1 MIERVLARR
10 GTVLLAAVLL
20 VLGVHP
26 AATATPLSGPLGLP
40 APPAT
45 PTPTSS
51 PTPVPEE
58 LIGQLDAVQ
67 RYPQTRPRATVGVVA
82 IDDAG
87 TTLTAR
93 GAHRSLLPAST
104 MKLVTA
110 AAALRLF
117 GPDHRFVTRVHATV
131 APDDTGVVDG
141 DLVIVGGGDPVLATP
156 TFRRRVYS
164 IRPAT
169 PLSGLAGRIRRSGIT
184 HVTGRVLGDPSR
196 LADQPL
202 AAGWPPSYLE
212 TLDTTRSSGLT
223 VDAGLRLFRRSGRL
237 HAAAAADPAQRTAR
251 ELRRLLRRRKVRI
264 DGAAGA
270 TTTSRAGVEVARITS
285 PPLDAL
291 LEHMLRFSD
300 NHLADAVFRM
310 LGAATGDPTWRGSA
324 RAVRA
329 TLEDLD
335 VRWNQVRLA
344 DGSGLSRRNR
354 LTPDALV
361 RLLGAMA
368 DGPQRDRW
376 LRLLPVAGRSGTLA
390 GRLRDTP
397 AAGRVHAKTGTLR
410 DVRALAGTI
419 PGRDGDDHH
428 LAVLVN
434 ELDGAADI
442 AAARRLSDVLS
453 LALAVAQDGCGGPLV
468 VDEPDSR
475 IRDLPE
481 RRICRVRR
489 ATTQ

>member
-1 MIERVLARR
+1 MIQRPSFRR
-10 GTVLLAAVLL
+10 GAVLIAAVL
-20 VLGVHP
+20 VLSVHP
-26 AATATPLSGPLGLP
+26 AAAATPLAGPLDLP
-40 APPAT
+40 SPPAT
-45 PTPTSS
+45 PSPTPS
-51 PTPVPEE
+51 PTPVPQD
-58 LIGQLDAVQ
+58 LVDLLDAVQ
-67 RYPQTRPRATVGVVA
+67 RYPQTRPRATVGVAA
-82 IDDAG
+82 IDAAG

-131 APDDTGVVDG
+131 APDAAGVVDG
-141 DLVIVGGGDPVLATP
+141 DLVVVGGGDPVLATP

-164 IRPAT
+164 SRPAT
-169 PLSGLAGRIRRSGIT
+169 PLSGLAGRIARRGIT
-184 HVTGRVLGDPSR
+184 HVTGRVLGDPS
-196 LADQPL
+196 LLDHQPL

-212 TLDTTRSSGLT
+212 TLDSTRSSGLT

-237 HAAAAADPAQRTAR
+237 HAAVAADPAQRTAR
-251 ELRRLLRRRKVRI
+251 ELRRLLRRREVRI
-264 DGAAGA
+264 DGSAGS
-270 TTTSRAGVEVARITS
+270 TTPSPAGVEVARITS
-285 PPLDAL
+285 PPLDTL
-291 LEHMLRFSD
+291 LAHMLRFSD

-310 LGAATGDPTWRGSA
+310 LGAATGDATWRGSA

-329 TLEDLD
+329 TLAD
-335 VRWNQVRLA
+335 VHVPWDELRLA

-368 DGPQRDRW
+368 DGPQRTRW

-428 LAVLVN
+428 FAVLVN
-434 ELDGAADI
+434 DLDGAADI
-442 AAARRLSDVLS
+442 AAARRLSNVLS
-453 LALAVAQDGCGGPLV
+453 LALAVAQDGCGRPLV
-468 VDEPDSR
+468 IDEPDGR

-489 ATTQ
+489 ARK